1 MAFGHFLLGSHNCMV
16 TALGL
21 CVKWLFEN
29 FGRASPRRVAMHAWC
44 PRRKNKEPG
53 AGTWNNVFAK
63 QGTLMR
69 IGKLGWVFPH
79 AQKWGRKRKKHQRNL
94 SKGKFKGMGDPPSAD
109 NTSWRHPFRFQATLV
124 SECLSKPRHT

>member
-1 MAFGHFLLGSHNCMV
+1 MV
-16 TALGL
+16 TALGS
-21 CVKWLFEN
+21 CVKWPLEN

-53 AGTWNNVFAK
+53 EGTRNNVFAK

-79 AQKWGRKRKKHQRNL
+79 AKNGEERGKNTKGICQRESSKAWVTHLVPTILHGVIL
-94 SKGKFKGMGDPPSAD
+94 SIFK
-109 NTSWRHPFRFQATLV
+109 L
-124 SECLSKPRHT
+124 LS